1 MDNLCPLAQF
11 PAAVYL
17 EQYLQAHHR
26 FQSLDFSDYSSSVG
40 RMSRQCLASL
50 RYFLPDQPNHEQ
62 ILRRV
67 LLNQEL
73 SRIDECLVE
82 QPTVLQQQLAQTEIT
97 DPQHWLTVAASGKP
111 VLFCTFH
118 YGSYGLIN
126 GLLATQGIDFALPVS
141 SQIFQ
146 QLKPR
151 YDRNMQLLQE
161 QSPATLGKMQLLD
174 AESSTLL
181 LQLRRK
187 VKAGHSLLFYLDG
200 NAGVGGMQSSNEN
213 MTPIRWFDQS
223 IQSRIGLSFISHF
236 LQIPI
241 VPVLC
246 YRRGLLQNTLYF
258 GDALQPQMQEAT
270 ADVHQQVT
278 QQLFDFLA
286 TFVRKDPSQWEAWM
300 YLHRFISTPP
310 LLSEP
315 KTIVL
320 DNDKTLS
327 FNHQKYQLLKYGSQL
342 VVFDSSHFRYFTV
355 PTDCSAV
362 VEDLYRQ
369 PLDADQLAAWRPQL
383 QQMPWIQQQ

>member
-1 MDNLCPLAQF
+1 MENLCPLAQF
-11 PAAVYL
+11 PAPEYL
-17 EQYLQAHHR
+17 EQYLQAHRR
-26 FQSLDFSDYSSSVG
+26 FQQLDFSDYSSSVG

-50 RYFLPDQPNHEQ
+50 RYFLPNQTNHEQ
-62 ILRRV
+62 ILRQV

-82 QPTVLQQQLAQTEIT
+82 QPALLQQQFTQTEIT
-97 DPQHWLTVAASGKP
+97 DPQHWLTSAANGTP

-126 GLLATQGIDFALPVS
+126 GLLATRGIDFALPVS
-141 SQIFQ
+141 SQILQ

-151 YDRNMQLLQE
+151 YDRNMQLLQA
-161 QSPATLGKMQLLD
+161 QSATTLGKMQLLD

-213 MTPIRWFDQS
+213 MTQIRWFDHA

-258 GDALQPQMQEAT
+258 GEAVQPQEQAAT
-270 ADVHQQVT
+270 ADLHQRVT
-278 QQLFDFLA
+278 QQLFDFLSG
-286 TFVRKDPSQWEAWM
+286 FVKKDPSQWEAWM
-300 YLHRFISTPP
+300 YLHRFISLPP
-310 LLSEP
+310 LPATSE
-315 KTIVL
+315 TQDVC
-320 DNDKTLS
+320 NDLALS
-327 FNHQKYQLLKYGSQL
+327 FNHQKYQLLKYGEQL
-342 VVFDSSHFRYFTV
+342 VVFDTSHFRYFTV
-355 PTDCSAV
+355 PADCSTV

-369 PLDADQLAAWRPQL
+369 PLSADQLAAWQPQL
-383 QQMPWIQQQ
+383 QKMPWIQQQ

>member
-1 MDNLCPLAQF
+1 MDKLCPLAQF
-11 PAAVYL
+11 PAPEYL
-17 EQYLQAHHR
+17 EQYLQAHRR
-26 FQSLDFSDYSSSVG
+26 FQQLDFSDYGSSVG

-50 RYFLPDQPNHEQ
+50 RYFLPDEANHEQ

-82 QPTVLQQQLAQTEIT
+82 QPALLQQQCAQTEVN
-97 DPQHWLTVAASGKP
+97 DPQQWLAAAASGKP

-126 GLLATQGIDFALPVS
+126 GLLASRGIDFALPVS

-151 YDRNMQLLQE
+151 YDRNMQLLQA
-161 QSPATLGKMQLLD
+161 QSPAALGQMQLLD
-174 AESSTLL
+174 AEASTLL

-213 MTPIRWFDQS
+213 MTQIRWFHHA

-258 GDALQPQMQEAT
+258 GESLQPQQQAAT

-286 TFVRKDPSQWEAWM
+286 IFVEKDPSQWEAWM
-300 YLHRFISTPP
+300 YLHRFIRIPQLPDTPEIQWVRDD
-310 LLSEP
+310 LA
-315 KTIVL
+315 I
-320 DNDKTLS
+320 S
-327 FNHQKYQLLKYGSQL
+327 FNHQKYQLLKYGEQL
-342 VVFDSSHFRYFTV
+342 VVFDTSHFRYFTV
-355 PTDCSAV
+355 PADCSAV

-369 PLDADQLAAWRPQL
+369 PLCADQLVAWQPQL
-383 QQMPWIQQQ
+383 QKMPWIQQQ

>member
-11 PAAVYL
+11 PAPEYL
-17 EQYLQAHHR
+17 EQYLQAHRR
-26 FQSLDFSDYSSSVG
+26 FQQLDFSDYSSSVG

-50 RYFLPDQPNHEQ
+50 RYFLPDEANHQQ

-73 SRIDECLVE
+73 SKIDECLVE
-82 QPTVLQQQLAQTEIT
+82 QPALLQQQFVQTEIT
-97 DPQHWLTVAASGKP
+97 DPQHWLAAAASGKP

-126 GLLATQGIDFALPVS
+126 GLLASRGIDFALPVS

-161 QSPATLGKMQLLD
+161 QSPAALGQMQLLD
-174 AESSTLL
+174 AEASTLL
-181 LQLRRK
+181 LLLRRK

-213 MTPIRWFDQS
+213 MTQIRWFDHA

-246 YRRGLLQNTLYF
+246 YRRGLLLNTLYF
-258 GDALQPQMQEAT
+258 GEALQPRKQAAT

-286 TFVRKDPSQWEAWM
+286 DFVKKDPSQWEAWM
-300 YLHRFISTPP
+300 YLHRFISAPP
-310 LLSEP
+310 LPVAPE
-315 KTIVL
+315 TQGIC
-320 DNDKTLS
+320 NDMTLS
-327 FNHQKYQLLKYGSQL
+327 FNHQKYQLLKYGEQL
-342 VVFDSSHFRYFTV
+342 VVFDPTYFRYFTV
-355 PTDCSAV
+355 PTDCTAV

-369 PLDADQLAAWRPQL
+369 PLSADQLSAWQPQL
-383 QQMPWIQQQ
+383 QKMPWIQQ

>member
-11 PAAVYL
+11 PAPEYL
-17 EQYLQAHHR
+17 EQYLQAHRR
-26 FQSLDFSDYSSSVG
+26 FQQLDFSDYGSSVG

-50 RYFLPDQPNHEQ
+50 RYFLPNQTNHEQ
-62 ILRRV
+62 ILRQV

-73 SRIDECLVE
+73 SKIDECLVE
-82 QPTVLQQQLAQTEIT
+82 QPALLQQQFTQTEIT
-97 DPQHWLTVAASGKP
+97 DPQHWLAAAASGKP

-126 GLLATQGIDFALPVS
+126 GLLASRGIDFALPVS

-151 YDRNMQLLQE
+151 YDRNMQLLQQ
-161 QSPATLGKMQLLD
+161 QSSAALGQMQLLD
-174 AESSTLL
+174 AEASTLL

-213 MTPIRWFDQS
+213 MTQIRWFDHA

-258 GDALQPQMQEAT
+258 GEAVQPQEQAAT
-270 ADVHQQVT
+270 ADLHQRVT
-278 QQLFDFLA
+278 QQLFDFLSG
-286 TFVRKDPSQWEAWM
+286 FVKKDPSQWEAWM
-300 YLHRFISTPP
+300 YLHRFISLPP
-310 LLSEP
+310 LPTTSE
-315 KTIVL
+315 TQDVC
-320 DNDKTLS
+320 NDLALS
-327 FNHQKYQLLKYGSQL
+327 FNHQKYQLLKYGEQL
-342 VVFDSSHFRYFTV
+342 VVFDTSHFRYFTV
-355 PTDCSAV
+355 PADCSTV

-369 PLDADQLAAWRPQL
+369 PLSADQLAAWQPQL
-383 QQMPWIQQQ
+383 QKMPWIQQQ